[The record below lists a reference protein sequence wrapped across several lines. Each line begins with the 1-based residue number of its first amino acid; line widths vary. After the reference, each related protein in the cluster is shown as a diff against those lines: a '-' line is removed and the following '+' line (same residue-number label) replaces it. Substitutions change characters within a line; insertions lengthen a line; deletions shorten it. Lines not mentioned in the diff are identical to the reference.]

1 MDLGLS
7 DRVYVVTGASRGLG
21 RACARQLAAEGA
33 RLVLSGRDEAEL
45 SAAAASLG
53 GSERAIAVSGD
64 ISEAGIETCLAA
76 AAVARYG
83 RLDGALICMDQPAP
97 GPVTGTDDG
106 AWRLAFESLFLG
118 PVRMAR
124 TVAGNVSNEG
134 GSVLFV
140 LSPAMPDAAGGQA
153 LAAGLRPAV
162 AMTAR
167 SMAEELGPRN
177 VRVNALAPGHHEN
190 EQPRP
195 ADPDG
200 DDDAE
205 LTRRRT
211 EDSIPLR
218 RYGES
223 LEFARPAV
231 FLLSPAASYVTGSI
245 LTVDGGL
252 PRPL

>member
-45 SAAAASLG
+45 AATAAGLG

-83 RLDGALICMDQPAP
+83 RLDGALICLDQPTP
-97 GPVTGTDDG
+97 GSVTGTDDG
-106 AWRLAFESLFLG
+106 TWRLGFESLFLG

-140 LSPAMPDAAGGQA
+140 LSAAVPDAAGGQA

-195 ADPDG
+195 ADPDE
-200 DDDAE
+200 DAE
-205 LTRRRT
+205 LARRRT

-231 FLLSPAASYVTGSI
+231 FLLSPAASYVTGSV

-252 PRPL
+252 ARPL